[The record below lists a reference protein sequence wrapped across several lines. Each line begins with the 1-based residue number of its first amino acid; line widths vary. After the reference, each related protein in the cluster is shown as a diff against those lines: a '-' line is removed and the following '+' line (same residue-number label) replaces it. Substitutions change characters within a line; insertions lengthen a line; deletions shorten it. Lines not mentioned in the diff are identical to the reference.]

1 MRKSVV
7 ILLALGLVL
16 GCGPRKKA
24 PAPLER
30 LFPGTDVPLMI
41 SDPAERLLWK
51 TQHFWD
57 GFTAPDSLYFCDS
70 LTVNGVWAEE
80 LERQAGYYI
89 TLLEQLPPEEGI
101 RCVEHFFAQ
110 VSAFQEVHPDGP
122 VFQKVTELIARYL
135 YDPNSPVRSEEL
147 YQPYAAALA
156 ASPLVEPLE
165 QQRYEREARL
175 CGLNRPG
182 TAAADFCFIDSAG
195 RRRTLYGI
203 QARLLLLIFGNPDC
217 QACRDIQAELSGN
230 QMLSNAISSGE
241 LKVVSVYIDEDIGK
255 WKEHAGEYPT
265 TWING
270 YDPDYVIRTDL
281 LYHVRAIPSV
291 YLLSEDK
298 TVLLKDCTTER
309 LFAALGLL

>member
-1 MRKSVV
+1 MRKSAV
-7 ILLALGLVL
+7 IALMLALVL

-24 PAPLER
+24 PAPLDR
-30 LFPGTDVPLMI
+30 HFPSAETPLMI

-57 GFTAPDSLYFCDS
+57 SFTAPDSLYFCDS
-70 LTVNGVWAEE
+70 LIINGVRAEE
-80 LERQAGYYI
+80 LEMQAGYYV
-89 TLLEQLPPEEGI
+89 TLLEQLPTEEGVH
-101 RCVEHFFAQ
+101 CVERLFAQ
-110 VSAFQEVHPDGP
+110 LSAFQEAHPEGA
-122 VFQKVTELIARYL
+122 VFQKLTELITKYL

-156 ASPLVEPLE
+156 TSPLVEPLE
-165 QQRYEREARL
+165 QQRYQREAEL

-182 TAAADFCFIDSAG
+182 TAAADFSFIDSDG
-195 RRRTLYGI
+195 RRYTLYGI

-230 QMLSNAISSGE
+230 QTLSRAIVSGE
-241 LKVVSVYIDEDIGK
+241 LKVVSVYIDEDIDK
-255 WKEHAGEYPT
+255 WKEHIREYPA

-270 YDPDYVIRTDL
+270 YDPDYIIRTDL

-291 YLLSEDK
+291 YLLSQDK
-298 TVLLKDCTTER
+298 KVLLKDCTTER

>member
-1 MRKSVV
+1 MRKGVV
-7 ILLALGLVL
+7 VLLALTLVL

-24 PAPLER
+24 PASLDR
-30 LFPGTDVPLMI
+30 SFPKADVPLMI
-41 SDPAERLLWK
+41 TDPAERLFWK

-57 GFTAPDSLYFCDS
+57 GFTAPDSLYFSDS
-70 LTVNGVWAEE
+70 LTVNGVRAEE
-80 LERQAGYYI
+80 LEKQAGYYV
-89 TLLEQLPPEEGI
+89 TLLEQLPTEEGVH
-101 RCVEHFFAQ
+101 CVERLFAQ
-110 VSAFQEVHPDGP
+110 LSAFQEAHPDGP
-122 VFQKVTELIARYL
+122 VFKKITELITTYL

-165 QQRYEREARL
+165 QQRYRREAQL

-182 TAAADFCFIDSAG
+182 TAAADFSFIDSAG

-230 QMLSNAISSGE
+230 ETLSRAIASGE
-241 LKVVSVYIDEDIGK
+241 LKVVSVYIDEDIDK
-255 WKEHAGEYPT
+255 WKEHAGEYPA

-270 YDPDYVIRTDL
+270 YDPDFVIRTDL

-291 YLLSEDK
+291 YLLSQDK

-309 LFAALGLL
+309 LFAALGLF

>member
-1 MRKSVV
+1 MRKGVV
-7 ILLALGLVL
+7 VLLALTLVL

-24 PAPLER
+24 PASLER
-30 LFPGTDVPLMI
+30 SFPKADVPLMI
-41 SDPAERLLWK
+41 TDPAERLLWK

-57 GFTAPDSLYFCDS
+57 GFTTPNSLYFSDS
-70 LTVNGVWAEE
+70 LTVNGVRAEE
-80 LERQAGYYI
+80 LEKQAGYYV
-89 TLLEQLPPEEGI
+89 TLLEQLPIEEGV
-101 RCVEHFFAQ
+101 RCVEHLFTQ
-110 VSAFQEVHPDGP
+110 VSAFQEAHPDGP
-122 VFQKVTELIARYL
+122 VFQKVTELITTYL

-156 ASPLVEPLE
+156 SSPLVELLE
-165 QQRYEREARL
+165 QQRYRREAQL

-182 TAAADFCFIDSAG
+182 TAAADFSFIDSAG

-230 QMLSNAISSGE
+230 QTLSRAIASGE
-241 LKVVSVYIDEDIGK
+241 LKVVSVYIDEDIDK
-255 WKEHAGEYPT
+255 WKEHAGEYPA

-270 YDPDYVIRTDL
+270 YDPGYVIRTDL

-291 YLLSEDK
+291 YLLSQDK